1 MNDSGDLRSQI
12 SFFCFKEE
20 WIGND
25 FMLKVASKV
34 HFGVT
39 CRLDV
44 TRSEVGELSPGI
56 KGGIC
61 GPVNEQ
67 VNAGLST

>member
-1 MNDSGDLRSQI
+1 
-12 SFFCFKEE
+12 
-20 WIGND
+20 
-25 FMLKVASKV
+25 MLKVASKV

-61 GPVNEQ
+61 GPVNEK